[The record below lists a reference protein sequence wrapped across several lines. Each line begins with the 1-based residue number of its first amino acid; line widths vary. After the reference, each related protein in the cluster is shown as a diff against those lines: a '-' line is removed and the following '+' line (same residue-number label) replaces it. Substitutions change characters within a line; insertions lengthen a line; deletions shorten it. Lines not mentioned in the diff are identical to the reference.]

1 MPLLQIKDL
10 HIHFP
15 GIKGPSRP
23 VQGLDLEIHAGETVC
38 LVGESGC
45 GKTLSAL
52 SILGLLPCPPGSIPK
67 GQVLLQGRDVLQM
80 SLKELQCLRGDQV
93 GMVFQDPLTSLNPV
107 FSIGQQLAEAFL
119 AHNRMQPQELRKA
132 CIQALRKAGIQDAEA
147 RLDNYPHQLS
157 GGQRQRV
164 LIAMAMACEPDLLI
178 ADEPT
183 TALDVTVQAQIL
195 SLLKSLTQK
204 QGQSVLYITHDL
216 GVVHSVA
223 DRVYI
228 MYAGLIVEQGLKQ
241 NIFQDPRHP
250 YTQGLLASL
259 PGFEKKGQKLY
270 TIPGSVPDPAHR
282 PSGCPFH
289 PRCYAA
295 QKKCS
300 KNLPRLESCGPEHF
314 SRCPVVLHQPHTA
327 ATESPKLQGSCATK

>member
-1 MPLLQIKDL
+1 MPAPLLQIKDL
-10 HIHFP
+10 HIYFP
-15 GIKGPSRP
+15 GQGSPSKP
-23 VQGLDLEIHAGETVC
+23 VQGLDLEIQAGETVC

-52 SILGLLPCPPGSIPK
+52 SILGLLPCPPGFIPQ
-67 GQVLLQGRDVLQM
+67 GQVLLQGRDILKM
-80 SLKELQCLRGDQV
+80 SLKQLQMLRGDQV
-93 GMVFQDPLTSLNPV
+93 GMVFQDPLTSMNPV

-119 AHNRMQPQELRKA
+119 AHKRMQPHKLDQA
-132 CIQALRKAGIQDAEA
+132 CIQALRKVGIQDAEA
-147 RLDNYPHQLS
+147 RMGNYPHQLS

-164 LIAMAMACEPDLLI
+164 LIAMAMACNPDLLI

-195 SLLKSLTQK
+195 GLLKSLTQK
-204 QGQSVLYITHDL
+204 QDQSVLYITHDL

-228 MYAGLIVEQGLKQ
+228 MYAGLIVEQGPKE
-241 NIFQDPRHP
+241 NIFKDPRHP

-259 PGFEKKGQKLY
+259 PGFEKKGQKLF
-270 TIPGSVPDPAHR
+270 TIPGSVPDPAHQ

-289 PRCYAA
+289 PRCFAA
-295 QKKCS
+295 QPQCS
-300 KNLPRLESCGPEHF
+300 EKLPGLNSYGPTHF
-314 SRCPVVLHQPHTA
+314 TRCPVLNQDRH
-327 ATESPKLQGSCATK
+327 ATKDAPRL